1 MKATETYFI
10 NFKEGDKEHRF
21 VLSTGT
27 FDNEVQGSYN
37 LLSDDE
43 KTIFQDFKADSRKN
57 EFIAGRILAKNVISL
72 ITDLETNQINI
83 TTGVWGYPLVQTK
96 GINSMWVSIAH
107 SKRVA
112 GALIAKEST
121 HPIGLDVEEIMDEN
135 EDVLKIFLARYD
147 QELSLEEQHLYWSAK
162 EAVSKA
168 LRTGFTIPETIF
180 QVKEVTSTDGFY
192 HVTFKHVSRLKVL
205 AWITD
210 DVVTSIAYPTELKF
224 KSLIK
229 Q

>member
-1 MKATETYFI
+1 MKAIEAYFV

-21 VLSTGT
+21 VLSTKT
-27 FDNEVQGSYN
+27 FDNEVKGSYS
-37 LLSDDE
+37 LLSEDE
-43 KTIFQDFKADSRKN
+43 KTIFQNFKAESRKN
-57 EFIAGRILAKNVISL
+57 EFIAGRVLAKNAISL
-72 ITDLETNQINI
+72 LSDLDPNQINI
-83 TTGVWGYPLVQTK
+83 TSGIWGYPLVQTK

-107 SKRVA
+107 SKQIA
-112 GALIAKEST
+112 GALVAKEST
-121 HPIGLDVEEIMDEN
+121 YPIGLDVEDIADEN
-135 EDVLKIFLARYD
+135 KDVLKIFLSKYKL
-147 QELSLEEQHLYWSAK
+147 ELSLEEQHLYWSAK

-180 QVKEVTSTDGFY
+180 QIKKVTSTDGFY

-210 DVVTSIAYPTELKF
+210 DVLTSIAYPTELHF

-229 Q
+229 L